1 MITPQEIE
9 DKKFGKGI
17 RGYREE
23 DVDQFLDIIIA
34 DLKSIMMEKDALE
47 VRVKELEEELENK
60 KATES
65 AVYDALEK
73 ANSIAND
80 ISVGVEKRSALIIEN
95 AKDEAEAIARKSQL
109 ESEGYAKKIAAIK
122 DRFDNLRAG
131 YKEMLEKELAKY
143 DSLEKELF
151 AGIDAEVAE
160 EAPKEEIQEAP
171 QQEDVP
177 AEETPVEEAPA
188 EEAPAKEEGSSVIEI
203 NDIEQLIQE

>member
-34 DLKSIMMEKDALE
+34 DLKSIMMEKEALE
-47 VRVKELEEELENK
+47 VRVKELEGELENK

-65 AVYDALEK
+65 AVYEALDK
-73 ANSIAND
+73 ANSIAQD
-80 ISVGVEKRSALIIEN
+80 ISDGVEKRSALIIEN
-95 AKDEAEAIARKSQL
+95 AKEEAAIIARKS
-109 ESEGYAKKIAAIK
+109 EEEAEGYAKKIAAIK
-122 DRFDNLRAG
+122 DRFDSLKAG
-131 YKEMLEKELAKY
+131 YKELLENELAKY

-151 AGIDAEVAE
+151 EGISIEIAE
-160 EAPKEEIQEAP
+160 EPAAEPEEPAPAAEEKPAEEPAEAAPKE
-171 QQEDVP
+171 
-177 AEETPVEEAPA
+177 
-188 EEAPAKEEGSSVIEI
+188 AKEDAVVEI